1 MYVLLSCHSLTS
13 CLLNRLLKCNFFSVA
28 DISIVICDSPEK
40 AQILLENCEQEK
52 TQCLKTIIL
61 MDLFDKELKDRGAKV
76 GVEIL
81 ALQEVEVGD

>member
-1 MYVLLSCHSLTS
+1 MCYLSCHSLAT

-28 DISIVICDSPEK
+28 DISFVICDKPDK

-52 TQCLKTIIL
+52 TPGLKTIIL
-61 MDLFDKELKDRGAKV
+61 MDLFDEELKARGAKA

-81 ALQEVEVGD
+81 SLQEVEVGD